1 MKLPHPMNE
10 AFVMKWKMLFATVL
24 WLMLP
29 SVTGAQSPLTLE
41 DFDSLVSRLQ
51 TVAETGDQ
59 DGFLSLLAPDA
70 DREAGRQFALTQL
83 RDIGDRTAVVA
94 RFLIPAEEE
103 ETNHEL
109 LVEIFTETGDRARLQ
124 TWSLGVTEAISPQEP
139 AASDTP
145 LGTENTRAWV
155 ISGYRAMDSI
165 DTLHHLRLNAEKQFD
180 AENVVVA
187 GEDMTLQMSSGAVF
201 VAEVE
206 AGITGLVLVG
216 EGVMTFDPAP
226 ESERR
231 QVEIFS
237 GSEALQTSFTHAFV
251 RVNPTVFSSRVS
263 PSRLTETPVD
273 SQAFNEAQELFAT
286 VSEQSYTVNLSDL
299 SDRTWWLT
307 PTVGHFQVEV
317 STEEFGLLTYAQ
329 AQNQPEDITLYQRDP
344 AYKIISLY
352 PSARQRTVQGKYY
365 DDRDSIPYDIL
376 DYDVVA
382 SFEPAGVNQE
392 SLSARAELEGCWIIG
407 TTRLAVEVTGLNFN
421 NLTLQLADEL
431 NVQSVT
437 SREFGPMLFFRM
449 GGRNNLVISLPDTA
463 PIGTEFSVTIAYS
476 GLLPAQAADEN
487 WLGTSRRLYRADP
500 LFGIGERRYIYSG
513 ATAWYPQG
521 VIPDFATAT
530 MELTV
535 PADYGVIA
543 SGEARE
549 NNLPL
554 APRNEE
560 LGPKTYRFIT
570 LQPARYLSA
579 VISRFWPH
587 ETPTLD
593 VVLDSP
599 VTMPAIRSGVIYDGL
614 ELAVETNPRSSD
626 QVEEYYARAQDI
638 LDFYGSL
645 VGDLPYP
652 TFTLALTDSVLP
664 GGHSPA
670 YFAILNQPLPVNPG
684 EQLSWGG
691 DPVAFNNTD
700 HFFLA
705 HELAHQWWGQAI
717 GWKNYHEQWLSE
729 ALAQYFAAL
738 YVQKDA
744 GDSEF
749 LDVLEQM
756 RRWSMRHSDEGP
768 VYLGFRLG
776 HIESDA
782 QVYRALV
789 YNKGAMVL
797 HMLRRLIGDDAFFDG
812 LRHYYGAMRFRS
824 AGTDDLI
831 RAFETQ
837 AARSLEDFFDPWI
850 HGSELPNLNFKYRT
864 EESGD
869 ESQSQSEVI
878 LAFEQIGPL
887 FEVPVTVTLRYR
899 SGARETTIVPVTDR
913 LTEVR
918 VPLSGQL
925 RDIDINEDDV
935 MLGEVRQ

>member
-1 MKLPHPMNE
+1 
-10 AFVMKWKMLFATVL
+10 MKWKMLFATVL
-24 WLMLP
+24 CLMLP
-29 SVTGAQSPLTLE
+29 TVSGAQSPLTLE
-41 DFDSLVSRLQ
+41 DFDSLVSQLQ

-70 DREAGRQFALTQL
+70 DRDAARQFAQTGL
-83 RDIGDRTAVVA
+83 RDNADRAAVVA
-94 RFLIPAEEE
+94 RFLIPAAEEE
-103 ETNHEL
+103 INHEL

-124 TWSLGVTEAISPQEP
+124 TWSLQVTDAISSQEL
-139 AASDTP
+139 ANSDTP
-145 LGTENTRAWV
+145 VATENARTWV
-155 ISGYRAMDSI
+155 ISGHRAMDGI

-216 EGVMTFDPAP
+216 EGVMTFDPTP

-231 QVEIFS
+231 QVQIFS
-237 GSEALQTSFTHAFV
+237 GSETLQTSFTHAFV

-263 PSRLTETPVD
+263 PSRLTETTVD
-273 SQAFNEAQELFAT
+273 SQALSEAQELFAA
-286 VSEQSYTVNLSDL
+286 VSGQSYTVDLSDM

-317 STEEFGLLTYAQ
+317 STEDFGLLTYAQ
-329 AQNQPEDITLYQRDP
+329 AQNSPEDITLYQRDP

-352 PSARQRTVQGKYY
+352 PSVRQRTVQGKYY
-365 DDRDSIPYDIL
+365 ADQDSIPYDIL
-376 DYDVVA
+376 DYDVIA

-392 SLSARAELEGCWIIG
+392 SLSARAELEGCWITG

-421 NLTLQLADEL
+421 NLTVQLADEL
-431 NVQSVT
+431 NVLSVT

-463 PIGTEFSVTIAYS
+463 PIGTEFSVTINYS
-476 GLLPAQAADEN
+476 GLLPGQLADEN
-487 WLGTSRRLYRADP
+487 WLGRSRQLFRADP

-543 SGEARE
+543 SGESAQ
-549 NNLPL
+549 NNLSL
-554 APRNEE
+554 YPRDEE
-560 LGPKTYRFIT
+560 LGPKTYRFVT

-587 ETPTLD
+587 ETPPLD
-593 VVLDSP
+593 VALDSP
-599 VTMPAIRSGVIYDGL
+599 VTMPAIRSGVVYDGL
-614 ELAVETNPRSSD
+614 ALIVETNPRSSD
-626 QVEEYYARAQDI
+626 QVEKYYARAQDI

-645 VGDLPYP
+645 LGDLPYP

-670 YFAILNQPLPVNPG
+670 YFSILNQPLPVNPG
-684 EQLSWGG
+684 EMVSWGD
-691 DPVAFNNTD
+691 DPVAFNNTQ

-729 ALAQYFAAL
+729 SLAQYFAAL

-756 RRWSMRHSDEGP
+756 RSWSMRHSDEGP

-782 QVYRALV
+782 QIYRALV

-797 HMLRRLIGDDAFFDG
+797 HMLRRLIGDEAFFDG
-812 LRHYYGAMRFRS
+812 LRHYYSEMRFRS

-837 AARSLEDFFDPWI
+837 AARSLEDFFDVWI
-850 HGSELPNLNFKYRT
+850 HGSELPQLNFKYRT
-864 EESGD
+864 ERSGD
-869 ESQSQSEVI
+869 ESQGQTEVI
-878 LAFEQIGPL
+878 LAFEQTGSV

-899 SGARETTIVPVTDR
+899 SGAKETTIVHVKDR

-918 VPLSGQL
+918 VPLRGQL
-925 RDIDINEDDV
+925 RDVDISEDDV
-935 MLGEVRQ
+935 ILGEIRQ